1 MKSPLRTL
9 ASLNPV
15 SLASGTTLL
24 VVALYWFGVPILDRI
39 ELQTYDLRF
48 LSRGAREPLGAVA
61 LAVIDEKSL
70 DSEGRWPWPRSKMA
84 KLVDALSD
92 AGAAVIAFDVGF
104 LEPGLPENDRAFAD
118 AIRRSQAPVVLG
130 YFFHEKTDDL
140 EFRIAPEE
148 IERQLALIDSSKYG
162 AIIERD
168 PDAEIPFEQGYAPE
182 GNLPELV
189 EAADASG
196 YFTLR
201 QDDDGIVRWLPLVI
215 QNGEEI
221 FPPLALQAVWVAL
234 GRPQRVVH
242 LGLYGVE
249 GIQLGPAFIPTNE
262 EGHLLI
268 NYLGPPKT
276 FPHVSISDLFAGAVP
291 KGTLEGK
298 IVVVGA
304 TATGTY
310 DMRSTPF
317 KTVFP
322 GAEIHA
328 NVIDNLL
335 TGDFIARPGW
345 TRVYDLSAIV
355 ALSLLVAVAVS
366 RMSAVRGLL
375 IAVALFAGHVLIAR
389 QLFAHNGVWLGI
401 VYPLLGLAANSTA
414 LTVYRY
420 VVEQRERRKIKGA
433 FDHYVSP
440 VVVEQMLKDP
450 SKLKLGGEE
459 KVLTVLFSDLQG
471 FTSFSEKSTPQEMI
485 QLLSEYYAR
494 MTEHIFERGGML
506 KEYVGDELMAIFG
519 APVEQED
526 HAVRSCHAALEMLAH
541 RREMSEEWVALG
553 RPPLIA
559 RTGVNSGRMLVGN
572 LGSEYRLSYGVLGDQ
587 VNLGSRLEG
596 LNKAYGTQILI
607 GENTAELVGDAFR
620 LREIDL
626 VRVVGK
632 ALPTR
637 VYELLGTSDEAL
649 PDPLARACES
659 YGAGLEAY
667 REQRWEEARG
677 LFERALAA
685 RPDDGPSLAMA
696 ERCDIYRGAPPPP
709 DWDGV
714 FEATKK

>member
-1 MKSPLRTL
+1 
-9 ASLNPV
+9 
-15 SLASGTTLL
+15 
-24 VVALYWFGVPILDRI
+24 
-39 ELQTYDLRF
+39 
-48 LSRGAREPLGAVA
+48 
-61 LAVIDEKSL
+61 
-70 DSEGRWPWPRSKMA
+70 
-84 KLVDALSD
+84 
-92 AGAAVIAFDVGF
+92 VIAFDVGF
-104 LEPGLPENDRAFAD
+104 LEPGRPENDRALAD
-118 AIRRSQAPVVLG
+118 AIRRSPASIVLG
-130 YFFHEKTDDL
+130 YFFHEKTDDAG
-140 EFRIAPEE
+140 FQIAPEE

-162 AIIERD
+162 AIIARD

-182 GNLPELV
+182 SNLPELV
-189 EAADASG
+189 EASDASG
-196 YFTLR
+196 HFTFR

-215 QNGEEI
+215 QNGEEL

-234 GRPQRVVH
+234 GRPERAVH
-242 LGLYGVE
+242 LGLYAVE
-249 GIQLGPAFIPTNE
+249 GIEMGPAFIPTNE

-276 FPHVSISDLFAGAVP
+276 FPHVSISDIFAGAVP
-291 KGTLEGK
+291 EGALKGK

-304 TATGTY
+304 TATAAH

-317 KTVFP
+317 STAFP
-322 GAEIHA
+322 GPEIHA
-328 NVIDNLL
+328 NAIDNLL
-335 TGDFIARPGW
+335 TGDFITKPGW
-345 TRVYDLSAIV
+345 TQVYDLAAIV
-355 ALSLLVAVAVS
+355 ALSLLVAVALS
-366 RMSAVRGLL
+366 LMGAVRGLL
-375 IAVALFAGHVLIAR
+375 FAAALFAGHILIAR
-389 QLFAHNGVWLGI
+389 QLFVHNGIWLSI
-401 VYPLLGLAANSTA
+401 VYPLLGLAANSTV

-420 VVEQRERRKIKGA
+420 IREQRERQKIKGA

-440 VVVEQMLKDP
+440 VVVEQMLQDP
-450 SKLKLGGEE
+450 SKLKLGGDE

-471 FTSFSEKSTPQEMI
+471 FTSFSEKSTPQEVI

-494 MTEHIFERGGML
+494 MTEHVFERGGML

-607 GENTAELVGDAFR
+607 GQNTADLVGDAFR
-620 LREIDL
+620 LREIDM

-637 VYELLGTSDEAL
+637 VYELLGTSDAAL
-649 PDPLARACES
+649 PDSLVQACRS
-659 YGAGLEAY
+659 YGAALEAY
-667 REQRWEEARG
+667 RQQRWQEAHG
-677 LFERALAA
+677 LFEQALAA
-685 RPDDGPSLAMA
+685 RPEDGPSLTMA
-696 ERCDIYRGAPPPP
+696 ERCESYRGAPPAPG
-709 DWDGV
+709 WDGV